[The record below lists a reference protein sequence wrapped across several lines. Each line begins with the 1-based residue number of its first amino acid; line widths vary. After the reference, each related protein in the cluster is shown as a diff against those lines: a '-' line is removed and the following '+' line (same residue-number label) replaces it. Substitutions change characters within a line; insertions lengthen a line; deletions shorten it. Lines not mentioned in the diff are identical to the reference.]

1 MQEMAEL
8 RSREWIAIAA
18 LAVAVLIA
26 MSFCNPAAGRDEV
39 HRPISHGET
48 IPSHA
53 TPPGTPTPTPVPAT
67 DLAPP
72 VNWFLRY
79 LTSAQPGRGVED
91 SFGFVETLD
100 VVYETA
106 PYPDLHDN
114 DWVVTASATW
124 ELPAGRYAFT
134 IERDC
139 EIRIAVA
146 GIEVRSEPDASR
158 PDHLRIVFDHKGGK
172 LQLAI
177 TAIDRDGPFLLRWA

>member
-1 MQEMAEL
+1 MADL

-26 MSFCNPAAGRDEV
+26 FSFCNPAAGRDDV

-48 IPSHA
+48 MPAEAS
-53 TPPGTPTPTPVPAT
+53 PRGTPTPTPVPTT
-67 DLAPP
+67 DLAAP

-91 SFGFVETLD
+91 SFGYIETLD
-100 VVYETA
+100 IDYETS
-106 PYPDLHDN
+106 PYPGLHDN

-139 EIRIAVA
+139 EISIRIDDV
-146 GIEVRSEPDASR
+146 EVRSERDASVA
-158 PDHLRIVFDHKGGK
+158 DHLRVVFDHEGGK
-172 LQLAI
+172 LQLTI
-177 TAIDRDGPFLLRWA
+177 TAIDREGPFLLRWP

>member
-1 MQEMAEL
+1 MQLMAEL

-26 MSFCNPAAGRDEV
+26 FSFCNPAAGRDEV

-48 IPSHA
+48 IPSLT
-53 TPPGTPTPTPVPAT
+53 TPQGTATPTPIPAT
-67 DLAPP
+67 DLATP

-91 SFGFVETLD
+91 SFGFLETLD
-100 VVYETA
+100 IAHDAA
-106 PYPDLHDN
+106 PYPGLHDD

-139 EIRIAVA
+139 EISIAVDD
-146 GIEVRSEPDASR
+146 IEVRGEPDASG
-158 PDHLRIVFDHKGGK
+158 PDHLRVVFDHEGGK
-172 LQLAI
+172 LQLVI